1 MLSEISQTVKGYFMV
16 SLNCGRKNKKS
27 WVHENSRMVV
37 VGMGEMVKVG
47 ERVQTSNYKMNKLW
61 GTNVQYG
68 DYETIVYNTL
78 LFSCNLP
85 RELILSVLIHTH
97 KEGNCEVMGVL
108 SNLIVVIRS

>member
-1 MLSEISQTVKGYFMV
+1 MV
-16 SLNCGRKNKKS
+16 SLNCGRKNLKS
-27 WVHENSRMVV
+27 WVHENIRMVV

-68 DYETIVYNTL
+68 DYKTIVYNL

-85 RELILSVLIHTH
+85 WELILKCSHTYTQR
-97 KEGNCEVMGVL
+97 G
-108 SNLIVVIRS
+108 